1 MHCSLE
7 RQYGSQGAESKNNG
21 VLKRG
26 LLKGNGVLKGQT
38 RKAVGC
44 SKGRVEE
51 QCGPV
56 RTLHPCLEDLQ
67 LLHSLTRVLLA
78 RQRITANKQQKVGA
92 LQMCPAQTLGVQIE
106 RGGGAGKMVVGVR
119 GCQHHRCHPCVFMY
133 VTYDWYV
140 DLCPSCFRH
149 CHHQHYLGSPVSY
162 WVSH

>member
-21 VLKRG
+21 VLERG

-56 RTLHPCLEDLQ
+56 WTLHPCLEDLQ

-92 LQMCPAQTLGVQIE
+92 LQVCPPQTLGVQIE
-106 RGGGAGKMVVGVR
+106 GGGGQEGWWW
-119 GCQHHRCHPCVFMY
+119 G
-133 VTYDWYV
+133 
-140 DLCPSCFRH
+140 
-149 CHHQHYLGSPVSY
+149 
-162 WVSH
+162 